1 MLDTQDTN
9 KGGKMKLQSVLK
21 NVPHYLRVEI
31 MKYKTK
37 PCAHKIRWV
46 AREPV
51 AGKKYGWGGNLKL
64 EDSKS
69 ADFYVDRN
77 DPYDTRVVEIEMENY
92 QLKRH
97 IKHLEENEA
106 DYLKLKAE
114 YEKTAPL
121 VEAIQKLKHFFKE
134 N

>member
-1 MLDTQDTN
+1 
-9 KGGKMKLQSVLK
+9 MKLQSVLK

-51 AGKKYGWGGNLKL
+51 AGKKYGWGGSLKL

-69 ADFYVDRN
+69 ADLYVDKKQF
-77 DPYDTRVVEIEMENY
+77 DLGLVQKAHELQVENSELRADWVSAQNEIDS
-92 QLKRH
+92 LKH
-97 IKHLEENEA
+97 K
-106 DYLKLKAE
+106 
-114 YEKTAPL
+114 
-121 VEAIQKLKHFFKE
+121 AIQMQGVIVYLERNLEKVRKH
-134 N
+134 NRGLIR